1 MADGAIPQPGKRP
14 QSQQQRKD
22 ALAQAAPMS
31 GGATPQR
38 EPSQPLSRKQVEEEF
53 AKADQWVH
61 ALIQR
66 QHKKFGLGQHK
77 KFDGIN
83 IDRIY
88 EEHQSA
94 LQNMRQYANTLEHDT
109 KQLRK
114 NNEKNVTLL
123 DAACTKDNRIISQL
137 QRTKTDKRTL
147 QDLIEEAQQERQRL
161 IYRSQATKKE
171 NTELTQQLR
180 RTRQE
185 LQREKIESSK
195 LQEKLKTNQTTL
207 EKTRIALNQV
217 RDENKKLE
225 FGHES
230 LHESDMQCRAR
241 NNALGKLNKRLTA
254 ELTRRKRNQET
265 KQHLQKEKKQ
275 MQQQNK
281 VLKHTIAQK
290 QKQNKK
296 LNEAL
301 TTTRQR
307 QTECAEE
314 LAQTIDALTEAERL
328 NKELRKTP
336 EWQSKEL
343 QQTLKG
349 VAEQVE
355 ADLRNRKQIQASK
368 QQLLQ
373 QNADLKKRIGGMQQ
387 EKLRKHQKE
396 IVQHQFRHLEHEL
409 QIDQLKQKLAKYEA
423 HMKQNNKHLC
433 RLECDEQHNKC
444 RLEKHQRWLTRN
456 WNRKTLLGAFGTALA
471 AVCAFVLYNSNAGS
485 SVTAHDAPR
494 PALTNPSLPIYHGGD
509 FTFYEHARRHGW
521 EQRRQ
526 QSNQPAQ
533 QQSRNNKTPQQPKGL
548 WSAWI
553 AKPQLHP

>member
-1 MADGAIPQPGKRP
+1 
-14 QSQQQRKD
+14 
-22 ALAQAAPMS
+22 LAQADQYVSAII
-31 GGATPQR
+31 
-38 EPSQPLSRKQVEEEF
+38 KQ
-53 AKADQWVH
+53 
-61 ALIQR
+61 
-66 QHKKFGLGQHK
+66 QHE
-77 KFDGIN
+77 KFDGAN

-88 EEHQSA
+88 KEHQSEM
-94 LQNMRQYANTLEHDT
+94 QKMQKHANTLEHNI

-114 NNEKNVTLL
+114 KNDEYFTLL
-123 DAACTKDNRIISQL
+123 NAACEKDDEITSQL
-137 QRTKTDKRTL
+137 QRIKTDNGTL
-147 QDLIEEAQQERQRL
+147 RDLIVEAQQETQTL
-161 IYRSQATKKE
+161 KYESQATKKKSE
-171 NTELTQQLR
+171 ALNAGLTQQLR

-185 LQREKIESSK
+185 LQQKKIESSK
-195 LQEKLKTNQTTL
+195 LQEKLKTNQQTL

-217 RDENKKLE
+217 RDKNKE
-225 FGHES
+225 WESGHES
-230 LHESDMQCRAR
+230 LHDSNMEYRYR
-241 NNALGKLNKRLTA
+241 NEQLVRRNKRLTA

-290 QKQNKK
+290 QKQNKN
-296 LNEAL
+296 LNKAL

-355 ADLRNRKQIQASK
+355 ADLRQRKQIQASK

-433 RLECDEQHNKC
+433 RLERDEQHNKC